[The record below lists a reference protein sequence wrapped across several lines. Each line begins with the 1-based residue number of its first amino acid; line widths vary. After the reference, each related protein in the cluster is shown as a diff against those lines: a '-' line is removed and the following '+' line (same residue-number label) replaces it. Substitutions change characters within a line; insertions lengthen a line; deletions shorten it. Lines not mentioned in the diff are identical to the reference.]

1 MYFDF
6 LLEFQC
12 IVFVL
17 KIADRPTSNPLPP
30 GTETLSKYQNVSS
43 AQQILDSVAQ
53 EVPNFG
59 TEQVIVVSL
68 FISLLVKTLSCFSF
82 FSSQCSG

>member
-1 MYFDF
+1 M
-6 LLEFQC
+6 
-12 IVFVL
+12 

-30 GTETLSKYQNVSS
+30 GTEALSKYHNVSS

-59 TEQVIVVSL
+59 TEQVIVVS
-68 FISLLVKTLSCFSF
+68 FFMCCSYALLVNMLNFFFNFEMFRIKLIVLSI
-82 FSSQCSG
+82 

>member
-1 MYFDF
+1 M
-6 LLEFQC
+6 
-12 IVFVL
+12 

-30 GTETLSKYQNVSS
+30 GTEALSKSQNVSS

-68 FISLLVKTLSCFSF
+68 FMYRSYVPSSKYAYFFFFSF
-82 FSSQCSG
+82 SMFRIKLIVLSI